1 MSNVKRNFSAVC
13 ALSYIP
19 EKGKCITLKY
29 NASPEQFINT
39 VAIAAILHKNDNSQ
53 LHFTSPIIQG
63 NVDENEP
70 KNEIPKHNKEE
81 HMSTGLSKTELEALL
96 RANKAEVD
104 VVAATMKKDMAEWRE
119 QQNAQFANL
128 NISIQSLS
136 AKVDGKFEAVEG
148 KIDGLKTSISTTQ
161 WSMTIGL
168 ALITIVLSTVMLVS
182 SWIISNKGASSPPQP
197 TAIQSQPVEPS
208 KT

>member
-1 MSNVKRNFSAVC
+1 M
-13 ALSYIP
+13 
-19 EKGKCITLKY
+19 
-29 NASPEQFINT
+29 
-39 VAIAAILHKNDNSQ
+39 
-53 LHFTSPIIQG
+53 
-63 NVDENEP
+63 DENEP
-70 KNEIPKHNKEE
+70 KNEIPEYNKEE

-148 KIDGLKTSISTTQ
+148 KIDGLKSSISTTQ
-161 WSMTIGL
+161 WTTSIGL
-168 ALITIVLSTVMLVS
+168 ALVTIIMSAVVLAS
-182 SWIISNKGASSPPQP
+182 SWIISSKSISSPPEP
-197 TAIQSQPVEPS
+197 AAIHSQPAEPS